1 MELDKRLG
9 PAPADEMEEA
19 LADRARANK
28 RIRELRREG
37 KTNSVQ
43 SGVADPA
50 APVPSAG
57 HEQRA
62 EPRHAKRRRND
73 RGTDVVQLTL
83 ETLTQPEPKKRG
95 AADGHEPGGE
105 KEMKVGGAS
114 VNTPVEKPARKKRDS
129 ADACCNPTD
138 EPPTIYEQAL
148 KWGEEWHARSRSR

>member
-1 MELDKRLG
+1 MVSFYGLAVSFYGLVVSLLRLG
-9 PAPADEMEEA
+9 GK
-19 LADRARANK
+19 L
-28 RIRELRREG
+28 LRLGG
-37 KTNSVQ
+37 KLLRL
-43 SGVADPA
+43 G
-50 APVPSAG
+50 
-57 HEQRA
+57 
-62 EPRHAKRRRND
+62 AKRRRND
-73 RGTDVVQLTL
+73 RGTDGVQRTL

-129 ADACCNPTD
+129 ADARCNPTY